1 VLTFTDAQLAQ
12 VKAAVALLPQH
23 ARDNFMRSLAGML
36 DGITR
41 PTDGQLV
48 AALCEL
54 LAMRGVA
61 VGRRAFMAPNQ
72 TNNARPGNGVQVGRS
87 GSLVAPRAPPLRPA
101 LDRRTT
107 PSTTR
112 PSGA

>member
-1 VLTFTDAQLAQ
+1 MLTFTDAQLAQ

-72 TNNARPGNGVQVGRS
+72 TNNARPGNGVQAGRS
-87 GSLVAPRAPPLRPA
+87 AKQAP
-101 LDRRTT
+101 
-107 PSTTR
+107 
-112 PSGA
+112 GARLQRGA

>member
-1 VLTFTDAQLAQ
+1 LFVVLVLWRRFNGRKQTVLTFTAAQLAQ
-12 VKAAVALLPQH
+12 VEAAVALLAQH

-41 PTDGQLV
+41 PTDGQLI

-72 TNNARPGNGVQVGRS
+72 TNKQREAR
-87 GSLVAPRAPPLRPA
+87 
-101 LDRRTT
+101 
-107 PSTTR
+107 
-112 PSGA
+112 